1 VFPRCSWPPA
11 VSRNPCI
18 QPHRWKCDLA
28 LRGRAAMPPQQ
39 SEGTRGDAGYAALP
53 RRFQYGPPAVLRQTR
68 PSTRVP
74 ASPRPTPLL
83 ATRPPPRPPLRPL
96 RASSAGAAHRR
107 PRHPHPGRA
116 LRPFPNRPVGWK
128 GRPRDRFIGHWHSR
142 HGSNQ
147 NSQEPRSPV
156 ADDNR
161 NYRQILA
168 DSFKPLRLPF
178 GNITIARQDSRRVA
192 ADRHPPPAL

>member
-39 SEGTRGDAGYAALP
+39 SEGTRGAHGYGALP
-53 RRFQYGPPAVLRQTR
+53 RGFQYGPPAVLRQTR

-74 ASPRPTPLL
+74 ASPRPTSL
-83 ATRPPPRPPLRPL
+83 ATQPLPRPPLRPPAAPML
-96 RASSAGAAHRR
+96 RLHASSAGAAHRR

-116 LRPFPNRPVGWK
+116 LRPAPDRPVGWE
-128 GRPRDRFIGHWHSR
+128 GRPRDRAG
-142 HGSNQ
+142 GGNQ
-147 NSQEPRSPV
+147 SHDLVLVSGP
-156 ADDNR
+156 
-161 NYRQILA
+161 
-168 DSFKPLRLPF
+168 
-178 GNITIARQDSRRVA
+178 THARSRRRSRRSGQIRRTA
-192 ADRHPPPAL
+192 IPSELDTSDTWG